1 MRVPCTTFVCQMNDN
16 QQTSLLMLIAL
27 GKERGFLTH
36 GEISDHLPDGK
47 DQASITDRILAMLA
61 ELGIE
66 VVDRAPADTMLLIE
80 DAPVSSSDEATLEE
94 ATAAI
99 TQSDN
104 RFGRT
109 TDPVQMYLREIGAV
123 QLLTRDNEV
132 EIATRHEEAIMEM
145 VDAMARCPTVVSEIL
160 AMAEQVERDE
170 LSVDELV
177 DHVVD
182 AQTVPADNPGKD
194 TGLQLDASVGEE
206 DGEPDDCARSPN
218 TASKATSAAALKRDV
233 LEWLA
238 SVRARVIELTAS
250 HGPHEGGTL
259 RDMQALAAIRCV
271 LAKLRFS
278 PIAIERLSRVLNVH
292 LEDVRQTERRLA
304 GILIGQ
310 CGMTRDEFA
319 QRLKGREIQFDWPE
333 ALGADCPT
341 PNGLLPRQLLEIQA
355 LQQQLLAI
363 ESRAAIPLEDLR
375 EVGRLVTRAQVKA
388 RQARAE
394 MIEANLRLV
403 VSIAKK
409 YINRG
414 LPLLDLIQEGN
425 IGLMRA
431 ADKFDYR
438 RGYRFSTYATWWIR
452 QAVTR
457 SIADKAPT
465 IGIPMHLVEVVG
477 KINRASRECF
487 SETGAMP
494 TSDILAAKVGMSE
507 KKIKSIL
514 NVVKQP
520 VSLDM
525 PVGESGD
532 ALLGDTLADEI
543 TASPLDAAVQAGL
556 KRDLEAVLSTL
567 GAREA
572 KILRMR
578 FGIGTATEYTL
589 DEIGL
594 QFGVTRERIRQLESQ
609 ALRKLRKPESTERLN
624 AYRGES

>member
-1 MRVPCTTFVCQMNDN
+1 MNDN
-16 QQTSLLMLIAL
+16 QQTNLLTLIAL

-36 GEISDHLPDGK
+36 GEISDHLPDGN
-47 DQASITDRILAMLA
+47 DQAGIADRILVTLA

-66 VVDRAPADTMLLIE
+66 VVDRAPADTILLNE
-80 DAPVSSSDEATLEE
+80 DALVSSSDEVTLEE
-94 ATAAI
+94 ATATI
-99 TQSDN
+99 TQSDS
-104 RFGRT
+104 RFGRS

-145 VDAMARCPTVVSEIL
+145 VDAMARCPTVVSELL
-160 AMAEQVERDE
+160 AMAEQVDRDE
-170 LSVDELV
+170 LTVDDLV
-177 DHVVD
+177 DHVVN
-182 AQTVPADNPGKD
+182 AQSVPADNLGTD

-206 DGEPDDCARSPN
+206 DGEPDDCAKSPN
-218 TASKATSAAALKRDV
+218 TASEATSAAALKRDV
-233 LEWLA
+233 LELIVI
-238 SVRARVIELTAS
+238 VRARFIELTAS
-250 HGPHEGGTL
+250 DGPREGGAL
-259 RDMQALAAIRCV
+259 RNMQALAAIRCV

-278 PIAIERLSRVLNVH
+278 PIAIERLIRVLNVH

-304 GILIGQ
+304 GILIDQ
-310 CGMTRDEFA
+310 YCMTRDEFV
-319 QRLKGREIQFDWPE
+319 RRFKGRETQFDWPE

-341 PNGLLPRQLLEIQA
+341 TNRLLPRQILEIQA

-363 ESRAAIPLEDLR
+363 ESRSAIPLEDLR

-414 LPLLDLIQEGN
+414 MPLLDLIQEGN

-465 IGIPMHLVEVVG
+465 IRIPMHLVEVVG

-494 TSDILAAKVGMSE
+494 TPDVLAAKMGMSE
-507 KKIKSIL
+507 KKLKSIL

-556 KRDLEAVLSTL
+556 KRDLEAVLATL
-567 GAREA
+567 GVREA

-589 DEIGL
+589 DEISQ

>member
-1 MRVPCTTFVCQMNDN
+1 MNDN
-16 QQTSLLMLIAL
+16 QQTNLLTLIAL

-47 DQASITDRILAMLA
+47 DQAGIADGILAMLV

-66 VVDRAPADTMLLIE
+66 VVDRAPADTMLLSE
-80 DAPVSSSDEATLEE
+80 DAPAASADEVTVEE

-99 TQSDN
+99 TQSDS

-145 VDAMARCPTVVSEIL
+145 VDAMARCPTVVSELL
-160 AMAEQVERDE
+160 AMAEQVARDE
-170 LSVDELV
+170 LTIDDLV
-177 DHVVD
+177 AHVVD
-182 AQTVPADNPGKD
+182 AQAVPTDNSGMD
-194 TGLQLDASVGEE
+194 TGIRLDACLGEE
-206 DGEPDDCARSPN
+206 DAEPDDCAQSPD
-218 TASKATSAAALKRDV
+218 TASPAKSSAALKRDV
-233 LEWLA
+233 LEWFA
-238 SVRARVIELTAS
+238 IVRARYLELTGS
-250 HGPHEGGTL
+250 EEPHEGGTL
-259 RDMQALAAIRCV
+259 RGERALAAIRCV
-271 LAKLRFS
+271 LAKLRLS
-278 PIAIERLSRVLNVH
+278 PIAIERLIRVLTVH

-304 GILIGQ
+304 GLLIDQ
-310 CGMTRDEFA
+310 CGMTRDEFV
-319 QRLKGREIQFDWPE
+319 RRFKGREKFDWPA
-333 ALGADCPT
+333 ALGEDCPT
-341 PNGLLPRQLLEIQA
+341 INGLLPRQILEIRA
-355 LQQQLLAI
+355 LRQQLLAI

-375 EVGRLVTRAQVKA
+375 EVGRLVTSAQVKA
-388 RQARAE
+388 GQARAE

-409 YINRG
+409 YVNRG

-431 ADKFDYR
+431 VDKFDYR

-452 QAVTR
+452 QAMTR

-465 IGIPMHLVEVVG
+465 IRIPIHLVEVVG

-487 SETGAMP
+487 RETGAMP
-494 TSDILAAKVGMSE
+494 TPDVLAAKMGMSE

-556 KRDLEAVLSTL
+556 KRDLEAVLATL
-567 GAREA
+567 SVREA

-578 FGIGTATEYTL
+578 FGIDTATEYTL
-589 DEIGL
+589 DEIGR
-594 QFGVTRERIRQLESQ
+594 QFGVTRERIRQLETQ
-609 ALRKLRKPESTERLN
+609 AMRKLRKSEGAIRLH
-624 AYRGES
+624 AYRDGS

>member
-1 MRVPCTTFVCQMNDN
+1 MNDN
-16 QQTSLLMLIAL
+16 QQTNLLTLIAL

-47 DQASITDRILAMLA
+47 DQAGITDRILAMLA

-66 VVDRAPADTMLLIE
+66 VVDRAPADTMLLNE
-80 DAPVSSSDEATLEE
+80 DSPVSSSDEVTVEE

-99 TQSDN
+99 TQSDS

-145 VDAMARCPTVVSEIL
+145 VDAMARCPTVVSELL

-170 LSVDELV
+170 LTVDDLV

-182 AQTVPADNPGKD
+182 AQTVPADNPGTE

-206 DGEPDDCARSPN
+206 DAEPEDCTQSPN
-218 TASKATSAAALKRDV
+218 TASEETSAAALKRDV

-238 SVRARVIELTAS
+238 IVRARYLELTAS

-278 PIAIERLSRVLNVH
+278 PIAIERLIRVLTVH

-304 GILIGQ
+304 GILIDQ
-310 CGMTRDEFA
+310 CGMTRDEFV
-319 QRLKGREIQFDWPE
+319 RRFKGRETQFDWPK

-341 PNGLLPRQLLEIQA
+341 TNGLLPRQILEIQA

-363 ESRAAIPLEDLR
+363 ESRAAISLEDLR

-465 IGIPMHLVEVVG
+465 IRIPMHLVEVVG
-477 KINRASRECF
+477 KINRASRKCF

-494 TSDILAAKVGMSE
+494 TPDVLAAKMGMSE

-556 KRDLEAVLSTL
+556 KRDLEAVLATL
-567 GAREA
+567 SAREA

-578 FGIGTATEYTL
+578 FGIDTATEYTL
-589 DEIGL
+589 DEIGQ
-594 QFGVTRERIRQLESQ
+594 QFGITRERIRQLETQ
-609 ALRKLRKPESTERLN
+609 AIRKLRKPEHTARLY
-624 AYRGES
+624 AYRDES

>member
-1 MRVPCTTFVCQMNDN
+1 MNDN
-16 QQTSLLMLIAL
+16 QQTNLLTLIAI

-47 DQASITDRILAMLA
+47 DQAGITDRILAMLP

-66 VVDRAPADTMLLIE
+66 VVDRVPADTMLLNE
-80 DAPVSSSDEATLEE
+80 DAPASSSDDVTVEE

-99 TQSDN
+99 TQSDS

-123 QLLTRDNEV
+123 QLLTRENEV

-145 VDAMARCPTVVSEIL
+145 VDAMVRCPTVVSEL
-160 AMAEQVERDE
+160 LVMAEQVERGE
-170 LSVDELV
+170 LTVDDLV

-182 AQTVPADNPGKD
+182 AQTVPADNAGAD
-194 TGLQLDASVGEE
+194 TGLQFDASVGEA
-206 DGEPDDCARSPN
+206 DAEPEDCAQSPN
-218 TASKATSAAALKRDV
+218 AAWEATSAATLKRDV

-238 SVRARVIELTAS
+238 IVRERYMELTAS
-250 HGPHEGGTL
+250 HRLHDSGTL
-259 RDMQALAAIRCV
+259 RDEPAMAAIRCV
-271 LAKLRFS
+271 LTKLRFN
-278 PIAIERLSRVLNVH
+278 PMAIERLIGVLNMH
-292 LEDVRQTERRLA
+292 LEDVRQTERRIA
-304 GILIGQ
+304 GFLIDQ
-310 CGMTRDEFA
+310 CGMARDEFV
-319 QRLKGREIQFDWPE
+319 QRFRGRETQLDWSE
-333 ALGADCPT
+333 ALEADWHT
-341 PNGLLPRQLLEIQA
+341 TNGLLPRQILEIQA

-363 ESRAAIPLEDLR
+363 ESRAAISLEALR

-431 ADKFDYR
+431 ADKFDHR

-465 IGIPMHLVEVVG
+465 IRIPMHLVEVVG

-487 SETGAMP
+487 NETGSMP
-494 TSDILAAKVGMSE
+494 TPDVLAAKMGMSE

-556 KRDLEAVLSTL
+556 KRDLEAVLASL
-567 GAREA
+567 SAREA
-572 KILRMR
+572 KVLRMR

-589 DEIGL
+589 DEIGR
-594 QFGVTRERIRQLESQ
+594 QFGVTRERIRQLEAQ
-609 ALRKLRKPESTERLN
+609 AMRKLRKAEPTVRLR
-624 AYRGES
+624 AYREVS